1 MPSKSK
7 AINSAEEVLR
17 VQLAVSESLKR
28 ISIYNTYSARIE
40 QSFGNLEKELQSGAN
55 PEADDTIGGDAREI
69 VETQSRRLS
78 RIETL
83 WQLQTYQETGAFGDF
98 EAFWK
103 TLTPAQQA
111 APDNWFKSWYL
122 TVWDAG
128 RMLRL
133 PTILTVGTQTEA
145 YLSMKDA
152 VAQYRALMSD
162 KDARAAAPF
171 PQANQYYKYDGTKI
185 RLVDDRNFTKMNEGQ
200 LALRGTTVGIV
211 LLEALNKTVSA
222 TPTAQ
227 DRVVQARYWLRFLS
241 ESANFAAASAR
252 FDRTFEAD
260 ETYADATPDG
270 AGAVV
275 GSLLSAGMYIAS
287 IIGRSMDDSPKNALQ
302 NHIAN
307 IGYASDSLKIARSLF
322 TIGPI
327 VDPALATS
335 AVFKGTGTLVAGT
348 AQILSTAASAMTL
361 ADMAQRGT
369 DSRIIAA
376 ASVDLAFQVAMAYA
390 ITALAA
396 SGVGVVGLAL
406 LATANFSQF
415 AVADMYFDMADEA
428 EARYGRSGWMGDK
441 AIGIYY
447 RQCGGAA
454 VVNGMP
460 VLNILSSIM
469 QMATGD
475 DGIDMSETSRM
486 ILTDY
491 GNRIDTDPAYRAN
504 PRYAYDTR
512 EEKLAAAATAFWDDG
527 FNSRFSAAERQQ
539 YASSTAELK
548 KSTGAERVCVY
559 VTRQLD
565 ADAEMMGW
573 ASEGTIRQNMK
584 SGRTFLFSA
593 DAGGASAAWDPFG
606 PGTTDYQLGKAG
618 DTSDTTQYVTFA
630 TPFTGVEQEVRED
643 IGSGKKA
650 SNRPVL
656 PKSLKF
662 SDGAASTTFDARNL
676 TPAVREVT
684 RTRTVNVDGRPT
696 IERYTIENVDR
707 VYGAEGGIELFMG
720 GGSDRVI
727 AAARAML
734 VDGGSGVSASE
745 TDMVDYSGYA
755 LSGAK
760 VAVVATARGGF
771 DVIKTGVVEINY
783 RYVKE
788 ESQGKNKPKR
798 YTAVT
803 ELRKYDLNGNT
814 DSLVNIEGVAGTAN
828 ADIFTG
834 GMGSILLGQQGDDT
848 FRGIANDT
856 IMAGDGS
863 DTIEAASTLK
873 AGAPVPLGSYADGG
887 DGNDRIA
894 LAWGNDSIIGGAG
907 QDTLSGG
914 RGDDIIFG
922 DVSDAAA
929 AAPAI
934 SCADRI
940 DGGDGNDTLSGGFGA
955 DTLSG
960 GAGFDLLMGNDD
972 GDSLDG
978 GAGDDRLSGDGG
990 QDTIAGGAGNDV
1002 AWGGDG
1008 DDLVTLDDGDDTAYG
1023 GSGADTLAGG
1033 AGADR
1038 LYGQSG
1044 NDRLDGGTGNDV
1056 LSGDEGDDTL
1066 YGGADGD
1073 TLIGG
1078 TGNDAL
1084 YGEAGDDCLYD
1095 QSGRSILMGGDGDDI
1110 IVLGAESIT
1119 GVSLNQ
1125 GTIADGEGGDDL
1137 VSFRLAATAGDGNQ
1151 TAPRGVA
1158 ASLSIGRDAAGNA
1171 FSTPS
1176 ARRLSQGA
1184 PSAMDALIGVRLAGV
1199 ENLEGSAGR
1208 DILTGDAGANIL
1220 IGREGDDTLAGMAG
1234 DDLLYGGRGT
1244 DMLLGN
1250 QGHDILLGGPGKDM
1264 LYGGDGGDTFVF
1276 EGMFGADA
1284 LYVEPGRDRSQQNGD
1299 ILLFTDADYR
1309 NLYLRTV
1316 AGGGMEIGRILTPGV
1331 ADPLADVEGEASVLI
1346 DDFGNG
1352 KDGYADL
1359 SLVARCGDGWAVLT
1373 GASLQALIF
1382 EMNLF
1387 FDRDDGMLGALNV
1400 ADGNMW
1406 TERVRP
1412 AQEALWTVHAAAS

>member
-1 MPSKSK
+1 MKDDYIVPSKSK

-17 VQLAVSESLKR
+17 VQLAVSESLRR
-28 ISIYNTYSARIE
+28 ISIFNTYSARIE

-211 LLEALNKTVSA
+211 LLEALNKTLSA

-940 DGGDGNDTLSGGFGA
+940 DGGDGND
-955 DTLSG
+955 
-960 GAGFDLLMGNDD
+960 
-972 GDSLDG
+972 
-978 GAGDDRLSGDGG
+978 
-990 QDTIAGGAGNDV
+990 
-1002 AWGGDG
+1002 
-1008 DDLVTLDDGDDTAYG
+1008 
-1023 GSGADTLAGG
+1023 
-1033 AGADR
+1033 
-1038 LYGQSG
+1038 
-1044 NDRLDGGTGNDV
+1044 
-1056 LSGDEGDDTL
+1056 
-1066 YGGADGD
+1066 
-1073 TLIGG
+1073 
-1078 TGNDAL
+1078 AL

-1244 DMLLGN
+1244 DMLLGG